1 MAQGGIVGFQAGGDV
16 DFATTSAD
24 MQRRVNE
31 LREKRRLENLE
42 NAYRAAVNRAVA
54 AGEPIPERP
63 PELSVEEP
71 MLERPSELPVEEPD
85 VMQSQLPA
93 TNKFNTELDLTRP
106 VSASTPAPARPQPG
120 TLNLSSLGKPVE
132 ERVMTEG
139 IASLPPTETAEE
151 YAAKRAARLEE
162 LTGAGSAVAER
173 KEAEARRR
181 ELAESQYTPEKERS
195 RLLRATLAGLGRGG
209 LGGLSAGYAQEEGR
223 IFGERTAESERSVQ
237 EMDKLVAELRAMGLS
252 QFEAENVAMEQFQS
266 REDREQEFKLRER
279 QVEAQE
285 KQAGIPSDFISQ
297 INMRVAK
304 IMQDAPGTS
313 LPNAQAMALQQM
325 EPTVGDESQK
335 NMLNAYKLAIDEHA
349 ADVINNER
357 LTVDD
362 RFAKI
367 YAKFYGGSPAGE
379 VVPEPQGDAGSSRFN
394 VTRVNP

>member
-1 MAQGGIVGFQAGGDV
+1 VVAAAGG
-16 DFATTSAD
+16 A
-24 MQRRVNE
+24 
-31 LREKRRLENLE
+31 
-42 NAYRAAVNRAVA
+42 
-54 AGEPIPERP
+54 
-63 PELSVEEP
+63 
-71 MLERPSELPVEEPD
+71 PS
-85 VMQSQLPA
+85 
-93 TNKFNTELDLTRP
+93 R
-106 VSASTPAPARPQPG
+106 
-120 TLNLSSLGKPVE
+120 GKPVE
-132 ERVMTEG
+132 EQVMTEG
-139 IASLPPTETAEE
+139 IASLPSRGTEAD
-151 YAAKRAARLEE
+151 YVAKRAARLEE
-162 LTGAGSAVAER
+162 LTGAEGAIAER

-266 REDREQEFKLRER
+266 REDREQEFGLRER

-285 KQAGIPSDFISQ
+285 KQAGRPTDFISQ

-349 ADVINNER
+349 ADVINKER

-362 RFAKI
+362 RFANI
-367 YAKFYGGSPAGE
+367 YKRFYGGSSAGE
-379 VVPEPQGDAGSSRFN
+379 VVPKLQGDASN
-394 VTRVNP
+394 EVIDYKNL